1 MSAKDDN
8 IAELEKK
15 YVAFRDHF
23 VPLEDEAYREVW
35 LGEWDAN
42 HLLAHMAG
50 WYREMAGAF
59 KRVGEGLRP
68 APDGVD
74 FSDSD
79 AWNVKFAALA
89 KDGQA
94 ALDDFDNAFHEYY
107 AAAKALP
114 ESLFGIDPEKNR
126 PLMGTRLLQ
135 GAGLSHFDEHQA
147 QVEEWLGARA

>member
-15 YVAFRDHF
+15 YVEFRDHF
-23 VPLEDEAYREVW
+23 VPLDDEAYREVW

-50 WYREMAGAF
+50 WYRTMAPAF
-59 KRVGEGLRP
+59 QRVGEGLRP

-74 FSDSD
+74 LSDSD
-79 AWNVKFAALA
+79 AWNAKFVVSA

-94 ALDDFDNAFHEYY
+94 ALDDFDTAFHEYY

-114 ESLFGIDPEKNR
+114 ETFFGIDPEKNR
-126 PLMGTRLLQ
+126 PLIGTRLLQ
-135 GAGLSHFDEHQA
+135 AAGLSHFDEHQA